1 MCGDP
6 TAAEDGWSTG
16 RIGRREG
23 GREGKV
29 RDQGGCSQQDKG
41 FGVGWGV
48 GGGGGGGAGGGGAGP
63 AEGGRG
69 HQGHGGIADKEL
81 GKKELKD

>member
-29 RDQGGCSQQDKG
+29 RDQGGCSQQVKG
-41 FGVGWGV
+41 FGVGWGE
-48 GGGGGGGAGGGGAGP
+48 GRGGGALP
-63 AEGGRG
+63 ADGGRG